1 MSVLPSLD
9 IMGRRYIGRVVE
21 GSSGSPDLRTGM
33 TSAILA
39 SVIGKLFF
47 NILAVTLSGPGA
59 LFDSIKGSDNLSDI
73 FFHHLRNSNR
83 GHLSSCKQLFIR
95 GCMDLSFK
103 E

>member
-9 IMGRRYIGRVVE
+9 IMGRRYIGRVLV

-59 LFDSIKGSDNLSDI
+59 LFNGKDLIISPTSFSITGKIQIEDTC
-73 FFHHLRNSNR
+73 HHANSC
-83 GHLSSCKQLFIR
+83 S
-95 GCMDLSFK
+95 
-103 E
+103 

>member
-21 GSSGSPDLRTGM
+21 GSSGSPELRTGM

-59 LFDSIKGSDNLSDI
+59 LFDSKDLII
-73 FFHHLRNSNR
+73 FPTSFSITCEIQTEDTCHHVNSC
-83 GHLSSCKQLFIR
+83 S
-95 GCMDLSFK
+95 
-103 E
+103 

>member
-47 NILAVTLSGPGA
+47 NILAVTLSGPGKD
-59 LFDSIKGSDNLSDI
+59 LIIFPTSFSITCEIQIEDTC
-73 FFHHLRNSNR
+73 HHANSC
-83 GHLSSCKQLFIR
+83 S
-95 GCMDLSFK
+95 
-103 E
+103 